1 MSHPMIIKIYIT
13 WNCWKSSIFLFPLHM
28 GQGTGCPVLDARDA
42 LSICAS
48 LRHDLIDKRQKTIFE
63 IKNLYEKAH
72 YIILFIDRH
81 SDR

>member
-1 MSHPMIIKIYIT
+1 MNDIQILIDELVK
-13 WNCWKSSIFLFPLHM
+13 F
-28 GQGTGCPVLDARDA
+28 RDA
-42 LSICAS
+42 A

-72 YIILFIDRH
+72 YIILFIDHH

>member
-1 MSHPMIIKIYIT
+1 MPHIEVQILT
-13 WNCWKSSIFLFPLHM
+13 
-28 GQGTGCPVLDARDA
+28 
-42 LSICAS
+42 LSVRICAA